1 MFTQLLFKTVS
12 RRYLLACISQLCI
25 LFSCTNNPTLNP
37 NELLRPRD
45 ILNPPSLLHSTTE
58 FGHIGQFIATVPASS
73 SIFLADAENDT
84 VLEYEGQQ
92 DFAPDNSPVQML
104 KGVLRGGEI
113 LDIYANGNVRHIPRL
128 SIEAGPKGWDMV
140 IIAGPAR
147 EIDQVQGRICALV
160 GLFDNQEQPF
170 IVGQRKQIRV
180 PRGAR
185 SLYLGV
191 LDFPGASSN
200 NQGEF
205 QVSIDVIRR

>member
-1 MFTQLLFKTVS
+1 MNKNLLFKIKWFS
-12 RRYLLACISQLCI
+12 WPLGFLCLIFI
-25 LFSCTNNPTLNP
+25 LTTCAKDNLLNP

-45 ILNPPSLLHSTTE
+45 ILNPPSLLDSTTE
-58 FGHIGQFIATVPASS
+58 YGHIGQFTATVPATS
-73 SIFLADAENDT
+73 SIFLADAPNDT
-84 VLEYEGQQ
+84 VLEYESQQ

-104 KGVLRGGEI
+104 EGVLRGGET
-113 LDIYANGNVRHIPRL
+113 LDIYANGTVRHIPRQ

-147 EIDQVQGRICALV
+147 EINQIQGRICSLV
-160 GLFDNQEQPF
+160 GMFDNQEQPF
-170 IVGQRKQIRV
+170 IIGQRKQIRV

-185 SLYLGV
+185 SIYLGV
-191 LDFPGASSN
+191 LDYPGASSN